1 MLKITG
7 IFYSIRQMNSEY
19 FYNWLGMKL
28 VDGQM

>member
-7 IFYSIRQMNSEY
+7 IFFSIRQMNSEY
-19 FYNWLGMKL
+19 FYNWLDMKL